1 LITER
6 SVLQIAERSRRRAS
20 IAAAG
25 DRACARDSMHKDR
38 HDMIRGTLDLLILR
52 VLSLEPM
59 HGWGIS
65 ERIQERSANELEV
78 NQGALYPAL
87 HRLVR
92 WGWITSEW
100 RQTEHNR
107 KARYYRLTS
116 AGSRQLGEELAHWRR
131 LSGAVERVIGE
142 V

>member
-1 LITER
+1 MT
-6 SVLQIAERSRRRAS
+6 
-20 IAAAG
+20 
-25 DRACARDSMHKDR
+25 KDR
-38 HDMIRGTLDLLILR
+38 HDMIRGTLDLLILK
-52 VLSLEPM
+52 VLSLDPM

-65 ERIQERSANELEV
+65 ERIQERSQEVLEV

-107 KARYYRLTS
+107 RARYYKLTA
-116 AGSRQLGEELAHWRR
+116 AGRRQLGEELAHWRR
-131 LSGAVERVIGE
+131 LSRAVERVVE
-142 V
+142 AN

>member
-1 LITER
+1 
-6 SVLQIAERSRRRAS
+6 
-20 IAAAG
+20 
-25 DRACARDSMHKDR
+25 MHKDR
-38 HDMIRGTLDLLILR
+38 HDMIRGTLDLLILK
-52 VLSLEPM
+52 VLSIEPM

-65 ERIQERSANELEV
+65 ERIQQRSENVLDV

-92 WGWITSEW
+92 WGWITSDW

-107 KARYYRLTS
+107 KARYYRLTA
-116 AGSRQLGEELAHWRR
+116 AGARQLGEELAHWRR
-131 LSGAVERVIGE
+131 LSGAVERVIGA

>member
-1 LITER
+1 
-6 SVLQIAERSRRRAS
+6 
-20 IAAAG
+20 
-25 DRACARDSMHKDR
+25 
-38 HDMIRGTLDLLILR
+38 MIRGTLDLLILK

-65 ERIQERSANELEV
+65 ERIQERSQNVLEV

-107 KARYYRLTS
+107 RARYYRLTA
-116 AGSRQLGEELAHWRR
+116 AGARQLGEELAHWRR
-131 LSGAVERVIGE
+131 LSGAVERVIE
-142 V
+142 AL